1 MTLPQRPA
9 RTQNVRAT
17 TREQGSMGGG
27 CCCCCVRAFAPSNT
41 TTSRN
46 SLSSQTSVVARIT
59 FHFWKVLP
67 LLACLCQKYTLHKQ
81 THKQT
86 QTMRLYTLSLSG
98 VADAVQQRHPGVL
111 EALELLPDAIKVVLH
126 PPCLIMCVCV
136 CVCEELFFL
145 WLSSICAV
153 HCV

>member
-1 MTLPQRPA
+1 
-9 RTQNVRAT
+9 
-17 TREQGSMGGG
+17 
-27 CCCCCVRAFAPSNT
+27 
-41 TTSRN
+41 
-46 SLSSQTSVVARIT
+46 
-59 FHFWKVLP
+59 
-67 LLACLCQKYTLHKQ
+67 
-81 THKQT
+81 
-86 QTMRLYTLSLSG
+86 MRLYTLSLSG

-153 HCV
+153 VGVGSVFSSLFVRVLRLAVRPFQ